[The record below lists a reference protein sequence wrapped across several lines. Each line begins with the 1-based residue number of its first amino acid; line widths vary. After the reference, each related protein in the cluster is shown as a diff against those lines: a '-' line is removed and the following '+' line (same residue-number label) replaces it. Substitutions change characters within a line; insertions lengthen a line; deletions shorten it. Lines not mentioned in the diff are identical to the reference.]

1 MHHRLASDPA
11 LARQSVFQAD
21 PAQGAVWQHDSSR
34 VALVA
39 RDFVQAWHMG
49 LVEHFGDEAAD
60 LLYRTGYEWGLQ
72 EMVRRTRELRGSRQ
86 DEAFELASLGTLAA
100 LELWWAPLRDAG
112 WGVCT
117 FDLSAAARGILFA
130 EIRGSA
136 VAAALAGAEEP
147 VCHVYAGLLSAAA
160 SFIERGERHGIE
172 LECRAVKA
180 AVCRFAVGPGETI
193 DHAESWRQQGV
204 AAAEIMRRLR

>member
-1 MHHRLASDPA
+1 M
-11 LARQSVFQAD
+11 
-21 PAQGAVWQHDSSR
+21 WQHDGNR
-34 VALVA
+34 LALVP

-72 EMVRRTRELRGSRQ
+72 EMVRRNRDLRGSRGE
-86 DEAFELASLGTLAA
+86 DAFELSSLGPQAA
-100 LELWWAPLRDAG
+100 LEIWWAPLRDAG

-147 VCHVYAGLLSAAA
+147 VCHVYAGLLAGAA
-160 SFIERGERHGIE
+160 SFIERSERHGIE

-193 DHAESWRQQGV
+193 DHAEAWRQQGV
-204 AAAEIMRRLR
+204 APAEIVRRLR